1 MKKED
6 KEEKEKDRGEEK
18 GEDEK
23 LETTRQMLRS
33 LSMDAQ
39 AAELMRLREAAA
51 VERKQLL
58 WKEER
63 ILILE
68 GAIATK
74 LRQEGPAESAGDPAS
89 AAAATQ
95 PTLAME
101 VEEIPEASAEDW
113 VMEGT

>member
-6 KEEKEKDRGEEK
+6 KEEKGKDKGEEK
-18 GEDEK
+18 GEEEK

-74 LRQEGPAESAGDPAS
+74 LRQEGPAESA
-89 AAAATQ
+89 AAAAQ